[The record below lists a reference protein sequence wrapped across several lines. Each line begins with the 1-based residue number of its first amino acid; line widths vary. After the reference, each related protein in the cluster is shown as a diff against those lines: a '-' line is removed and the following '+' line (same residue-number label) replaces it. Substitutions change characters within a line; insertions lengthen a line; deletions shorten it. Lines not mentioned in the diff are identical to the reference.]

1 MSAISEQTR
10 IEMERGRVIAERK
23 KRESDLSR
31 LKEGKKVKIMVAI
44 HGHAYYESRGRV
56 NIFYVEDV
64 EVCHQNE
71 MDDDYPNEFVMA
83 MIQLAVSATV
93 GYDGVP
99 SAETID
105 PADRARRD
113 AYRMR
118 MGQNLKIMEPGQH

>member
-1 MSAISEQTR
+1 MSATSERTR

-44 HGHAYYESRGRV
+44 HGHAYYEPRGQV

-64 EVCHQNE
+64 EVCHQNVA
-71 MDDDYPNEFVMA
+71 DDDYPNEFVMA
-83 MIQLAVSATV
+83 TIQLAVSATV

-99 SAETID
+99 NEETID
-105 PADRARRD
+105 PVVRAQRD
-113 AYRMR
+113 AYRNR
-118 MGQNLKIMEPGQH
+118 MAQNLKIMEPGQH